1 LFRTSVLVPSVKV
14 PGVGEVTSKEAA
26 LALAGVAARDA
37 KLSRSRLW
45 GALGPVLSE
54 LQAAMSEDP
63 DASRGEPCMVRIID
77 CSERK
82 VRCRRR
88 ESAST

>member
-1 LFRTSVLVPSVKV
+1 VLVPSVKV

-54 LQAAMSEDP
+54 LQATMTRTPNARG
-63 DASRGEPCMVRIID
+63 ASLGIVRIID

-82 VRCRRR
+82 YDVGR
-88 ESAST
+88 ESPAST